1 MRDFREQAE
10 KLVDQMTV
18 EEMASQLKY
27 DAPAIPRLGIPG
39 YNWWNEALHGVAR
52 AGTATMFPQA
62 IGMAAMFDQEMLREI
77 ADAIAT
83 EARAKYN
90 EQSARGD
97 VGIYKGLTFWS
108 PNINIFRDPR
118 WGRGHET
125 YGEDPYL
132 TSRLG
137 VAFIEGLQ
145 GDAWKMEQ
153 EPDLQKEDRQDG
165 VQKKGGGYMKA
176 AACAKHF
183 AVHSGPEKERHS
195 FDAVASAKDM
205 EETYL
210 PAFKAAVCEA
220 GVEAV
225 MGAYNRTNGEPCC
238 GSETLLKKILRDK
251 WKFQGHVVSDC
262 WAIRDFHEHHMV
274 TATATESAALAL
286 NNGCDLNCGNTYF
299 YILKAYEA
307 GLVTKEEIRQAAVR
321 LFTTRMKLG
330 LFADDCEYDQIPY
343 EENDSAEHNQLSL
356 EAARRSAV
364 LLKNDGLLPLKK
376 ENLKT
381 IGVIGPTAD
390 RRTVLEGNYC
400 GTASE
405 YITNLEGIRRII
417 GKDSRILYS
426 EGSHL
431 WNRRVEGLAEA
442 DDRLSEAVTIVGR
455 SDVVILCLGLDATLE
470 GEQMDQ
476 SNTFDSGD
484 KPNLLL
490 PQCQRNLLEA
500 VCAVGKPVVLVLS
513 AGSAIDLSYAQ
524 EHCDAILQCWYSGSK
539 GGQAMAE
546 LLFGMANPSGKL
558 PVTFYYDGTLPD
570 FRDYSMKGRTY
581 RYLKE
586 KPLYPFGYGLSYSR
600 FRFDDLKAESCLR
613 GEGGQH
619 SAIRGSVCVT
629 NISDWDGAAVVQV
642 YLDKQPLEK
651 MKNGRNAEFAG
662 IFDPDNQP
670 IRNLVWFKRV
680 QVKPGERV
688 TVPFEISEESLE
700 TVMEDG
706 SRAVLAGQY
715 TLYAGGSQPDERSRE
730 LLGDTDW
737 AAVTISAG
745 YSKSLP

>member
-1 MRDFREQAE
+1 MRDFRKQAE
-10 KLVDQMTV
+10 ELVDQMTV

-52 AGTATMFPQA
+52 AGTATVFPQA
-62 IGMAAMFDQEMLREI
+62 IGMAAMFDADLLGEI
-77 ADAIAT
+77 ADVIAT
-83 EARAKYN
+83 EGRAKYN
-90 EQSARGD
+90 AQSAHGD

-108 PNINIFRDPR
+108 PNVNIFRDPR

-145 GDAWKMEQ
+145 GDGWKTDQPE
-153 EPDLQKEDRQDG
+153 
-165 VQKKGGGYMKA
+165 GGGYMKA

-195 FDAVASAKDM
+195 FDAAASAKDM

-238 GSETLLKKILRDK
+238 GSETLLKKILRGK
-251 WKFQGHVVSDC
+251 WGFQGHVVSDC

-286 NNGCDLNCGNTYF
+286 KNGCDLNCGNTYL

-307 GLVTKEEIRQAAVR
+307 GLITKEEIRQAAVR

-330 LFADDCEYDQIPY
+330 LFADDCEYDRIPY
-343 EENDSAEHNQLSL
+343 EENDSAEHNRLSL

-364 LLKNDGLLPLKK
+364 LLKNSGILPLDK
-376 ENLKT
+376 EKLKT
-381 IGVIGPTAD
+381 VGVIGPTAD

-405 YITNLEGIRRII
+405 YVTNLEGIRRIAGEDI
-417 GKDSRILYS
+417 RILYS

-431 WNRRVEGLAEA
+431 WNWRVEGQAEA
-442 DDRLSEAVTIVGR
+442 DDRLSEAVTVAEH
-455 SDVVILCLGLDATLE
+455 SDVVVLCLGLDATLE
-470 GEQMDQ
+470 GEQMDR

-500 VCAVGKPVVLVLS
+500 VCAVGKPVVLVLN

-524 EHCDAILQCWYSGSK
+524 EHCGAILQCWYSGAR

-546 LLFGMANPSGKL
+546 ILFGQVNPSGKL

-570 FRDYSMKGRTY
+570 FQDYSMKGRTY

-586 KPLYPFGYGLSYSR
+586 KPLYPFGYGLSYSS
-600 FRFDDLKAESCLR
+600 FRFDELKTEACPDRPETAAKGSENRGPEADASVMVLR
-613 GEGGQH
+613 G
-619 SAIRGSVCVT
+619 SIRVT
-629 NISDWDGAAVVQV
+629 NQSDRDGAAVVQV
-642 YLDKQPLEK
+642 YLDKQPAEK
-651 MKNGRNAEFAG
+651 LSNGRNERYMTV
-662 IFDPDNQP
+662 FDPDNQP
-670 IRNLVWFKRV
+670 IRSLVWFKRV
-680 QVKPGERV
+680 PVKSGEAV
-688 TVPFEISEESLE
+688 TVPFELPDTAFE

-706 SRAVLAGQY
+706 SRRILDGRY
-715 TLYAGGSQPDERSRE
+715 TVYAGGSQPDERSRE
-730 LLGDTDW
+730 LLGKEDW
-737 AAVTISAG
+737 QSAEIT
-745 YSKSLP
+745 LT